1 MAAFTLNRFQGLG
14 NLTRDGELKYLNNGQ
29 PVLEFSIAI
38 NTRVKDGDE
47 WKDGKPFFM
56 EFSYWGK
63 PAENI
68 ASLMTKGRPV
78 YAEGI
83 LKLDE
88 WEDKETGAK
97 RSKVRCTA
105 EIVVPKEREER
116 REESKPAQ
124 KSGGKP
130 QETRRPARASA
141 GLDDDGA
148 GF

>member
-1 MAAFTLNRFQGLG
+1 MASFTINRFQGLG
-14 NLTRDGELKYLNNGQ
+14 NLTRDAELRYLQSGQ

-68 ASLMTKGRPV
+68 ASLMVKGRPV
-78 YAEGI
+78 YAEGV

-105 EIVVPKEREER
+105 EVVVPKEREER

-124 KSGGKP
+124 KAAGKP
-130 QETRRPARASA
+130 AARQPAKAASA
-141 GLDDDGA
+141 GLDDEP